1 MTLEDLVRSID
12 VYAPNFADTG
22 EIYLCARSSSRGSD
36 GALDA
41 CLGGQ
46 DEVCFAVCEVAE
58 VEADFLVVVCGVA
71 DEDVVGYADGAAE
84 LVLYV

>member
-1 MTLEDLVRSID
+1 MTLEDLVRIID
-12 VYAPNFADTG
+12 VYAPNIADIG
-22 EIYLCARSSSRGSD
+22 ELYLCARSSSRGSD
-36 GALDA
+36 RALDA

-71 DEDVVGYADGAAE
+71 DEDVVSYADAAAE